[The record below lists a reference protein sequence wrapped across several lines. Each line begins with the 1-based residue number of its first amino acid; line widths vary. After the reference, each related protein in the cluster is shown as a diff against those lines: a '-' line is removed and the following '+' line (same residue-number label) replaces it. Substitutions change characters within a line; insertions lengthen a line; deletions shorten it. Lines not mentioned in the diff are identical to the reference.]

1 MLSLILYAL
10 LGIALAASGV
20 GVMDKPW
27 QFCVIMALVVG
38 IDLSSKFGK

>member
-1 MLSLILYAL
+1 MLSLILYAV
-10 LGIALAASGV
+10 LGVALAAAGV

-38 IDLSSKFGK
+38 IDLTSKFNR